1 MGFVIWSLGPNMFRV
16 AGELQGKMQISLA
29 IKAETLQEEAKSE
42 EHLTQS
48 GGSRQA

>member
-1 MGFVIWSLGPNMFRV
+1 MFAA
-16 AGELQGKMQISLA
+16 AGELQGKVQMSLI

-48 GGSRQA
+48 GG